1 MRTVDTDVVVI
12 AIMVSQTLPVQ
23 SELWVAF
30 DTGKRFRYLPAHD
43 IAADIGYRTAQAL
56 PIFHA
61 LTGCDTASAYVGHGK
76 KAAWSARGAFPE
88 LTDALLSISAA
99 PSKVSEECIHTI

>member
-1 MRTVDTDVVVI
+1 
-12 AIMVSQTLPVQ
+12 MVAQTLPVQ

-30 DTGKRFRYLPAHD
+30 GTGKRFRCLSAHD
-43 IAADIGYRTAQAL
+43 IAAAIGYRKAL

-76 KAAWSARGAFPE
+76 KAAWSAWGAFPE
-88 LTDALLSISAA
+88 PTDALLSISEA
-99 PSKVSEECIHTI
+99 PSEVSDESIHTI